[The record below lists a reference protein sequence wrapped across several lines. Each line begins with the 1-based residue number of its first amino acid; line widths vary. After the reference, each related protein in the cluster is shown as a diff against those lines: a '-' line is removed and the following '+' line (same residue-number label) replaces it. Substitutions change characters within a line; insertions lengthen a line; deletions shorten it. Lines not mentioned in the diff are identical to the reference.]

1 MAEPQSR
8 LATARFIANINE
20 VAYPIHIKCPRKVL
34 NINARAG
41 KFRYDRNF
49 LLQFRDVCKEKPDRL
64 PPLETFGLDGLS
76 FASARGRRKR
86 VRPPPSQQPLPSEQL
101 GTASSIADKTE
112 DRCSTIVID
121 SPANELKPEE
131 AQRAEEVRTAAVLE
145 RTCRQADTMAI
156 VEVRYLLNSLFLE
169 DFDFLSDLV
178 IIWANSSEGEDDAW
192 TLGEVVRLVFEQAI
206 NEPKSSQLC
215 ARLCCKMVEQV
226 SPAVAHHAIRDTDG
240 QPIVGGHL
248 LRKLLLKRCQDLF
261 VDIRRVRSD
270 DFLAYAVNATSAS
283 ASDVLHDE
291 MHRKA
296 HHQIPGLVQ
305 LVGELFKLQM
315 LTEHIM
321 HECVDMLLRN
331 IDDPDEED
339 IESLCALLESVGQN
353 LDTTTISSSKM
364 DPFYG
369 LMKDLIDESKLDSCL
384 RTMLLEV
391 IALRSRNWI
400 PRDIVAAPRII
411 QPILSA
417 SNVVLT
423 RGLGPRYRAGLGWP
437 VMWT

>member
-1 MAEPQSR
+1 MLGHLAKSYGLFLNRQSTSR
-8 LATARFIANINE
+8 RAVSF
-20 VAYPIHIKCPRKVL
+20 
-34 NINARAG
+34 ARACAARWWSRSVRQWRTTPSATPTANPSLAAIFSASFCSNAA
-41 KFRYDRNF
+41 KIS
-49 LLQFRDVCKEKPDRL
+49 LS
-64 PPLETFGLDGLS
+64 TFGG
-76 FASARGRRKR
+76 SA
-86 VRPPPSQQPLPSEQL
+86 P
-101 GTASSIADKTE
+101 
-112 DRCSTIVID
+112 
-121 SPANELKPEE
+121 
-131 AQRAEEVRTAAVLE
+131 
-145 RTCRQADTMAI
+145 
-156 VEVRYLLNSLFLE
+156 
-169 DFDFLSDLV
+169 
-178 IIWANSSEGEDDAW
+178 
-192 TLGEVVRLVFEQAI
+192 
-206 NEPKSSQLC
+206 
-215 ARLCCKMVEQV
+215 MV
-226 SPAVAHHAIRDTDG
+226 
-240 QPIVGGHL
+240 
-248 LRKLLLKRCQDLF
+248 
-261 VDIRRVRSD
+261 
-270 DFLAYAVNATSAS
+270 AVNATSAS

-291 MHRKA
+291 MHQKA

-305 LVGELFKLQM
+305 LIGELFKLQM

-369 LMKDLIDESKLDSCL
+369 LMKDLIDEIKLDSCL

-400 PRDIVAAPRII
+400 PRDIVVAPRII

>member
-1 MAEPQSR
+1 MLGHSAKSYGLFLNRQSTSR
-8 LATARFIANINE
+8 RAVSF
-20 VAYPIHIKCPRKVL
+20 
-34 NINARAG
+34 ARA
-41 KFRYDRNF
+41 
-49 LLQFRDVCKEKPDRL
+49 C
-64 PPLETFGLDGLS
+64 
-76 FASARGRRKR
+76 AAR
-86 VRPPPSQQPLPSEQL
+86 
-101 GTASSIADKTE
+101 
-112 DRCSTIVID
+112 C
-121 SPANELKPEE
+121 
-131 AQRAEEVRTAAVLE
+131 
-145 RTCRQADTMAI
+145 
-156 VEVRYLLNSLFLE
+156 
-169 DFDFLSDLV
+169 
-178 IIWANSSEGEDDAW
+178 
-192 TLGEVVRLVFEQAI
+192 
-206 NEPKSSQLC
+206 
-215 ARLCCKMVEQV
+215 VEQV
-226 SPAVAHHAIRDTDG
+226 SPAVVHHGIRDTDG

-261 VDIRRVRSD
+261 VDVRRVRSD

-291 MHRKA
+291 MHLKA

-305 LVGELFKLQM
+305 LVGGLFKLQM